1 MLLLSRTI
9 TCITIKS
16 YRTSTQCMRSTF
28 SISFIFLRRNPGQ
41 KSPLAMTEN
50 HANDVSFHWFWV
62 DIQIKVRKGIKGLY
76 STHSMGFMKIHFHSP
91 FIANDKNISPKHDMK
106 WRQNKQQRKHG
117 GGGWNVP
124 NLWAFFFRL
133 PFRSLSVLYI
143 LLIHFVTFLY
153 VMVSMS
159 IYVRQQLVG
168 PPAKCHANLMENSQ
182 NEILA
187 VTGIRRRI

>member
-1 MLLLSRTI
+1 MGFSKKKNAFDFCDVETLFRRAEFGLSWKITLKPKNFECNSLEIVYNEECMLLLSRTI

-16 YRTSTQCMRSTF
+16 YRTSTQGMRSTF

-124 NLWAFFFRL
+124 NLWAFFFGCL
-133 PFRSLSVLYI
+133 FDLFRFYI
-143 LLIHFVTFLY
+143 F
-153 VMVSMS
+153 
-159 IYVRQQLVG
+159 
-168 PPAKCHANLMENSQ
+168 C
-182 NEILA
+182 
-187 VTGIRRRI
+187 